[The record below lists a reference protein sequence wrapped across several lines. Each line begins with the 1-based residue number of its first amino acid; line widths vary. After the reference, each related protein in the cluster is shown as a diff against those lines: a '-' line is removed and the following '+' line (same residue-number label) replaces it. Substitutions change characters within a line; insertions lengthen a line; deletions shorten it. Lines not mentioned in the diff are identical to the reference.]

1 MDSLKDRTH
10 LIETPKHLMAIARSK
25 NMAAFGKVNWETA
38 KKDALRCPL
47 TRVAQIDRR
56 YKPNPPIQPDRKHVS
71 SPGNKP
77 DDAMD

>member
-1 MDSLKDRTH
+1 
-10 LIETPKHLMAIARSK
+10 
-25 NMAAFGKVNWETA
+25 MAAFGKVNWETA